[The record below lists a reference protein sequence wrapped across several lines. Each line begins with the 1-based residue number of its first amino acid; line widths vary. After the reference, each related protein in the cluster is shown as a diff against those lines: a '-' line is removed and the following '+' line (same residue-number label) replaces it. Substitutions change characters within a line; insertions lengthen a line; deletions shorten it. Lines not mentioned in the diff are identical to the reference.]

1 MVLLDIL
8 GQRWTLR
15 ILWELNA
22 GCVSFRRLRELCDDV
37 SPTLLNRRL
46 KELRELRFVVLE
58 DCGFK
63 LTGQGEELVEQFA
76 RLDRWAQDWARTIE
90 R

>member
-8 GQRWTLR
+8 GQKWTLR
-15 ILWELNA
+15 ILWELSA
-22 GCVSFRRLRELCDDV
+22 GCVSFRQLRGMCDDV
-37 SPTLLNRRL
+37 SPTLLNNRL
-46 KELRELRFVVLE
+46 KQLRDLRFVALE
-58 DCGFK
+58 DCGYR
-63 LTGQGEELVEQFA
+63 LTGQGEDLVEHFA